1 METIIIEVT
10 TGGASGA
17 FDVTR
22 EAARFLAGKGDGLL
36 SVFVPHAT
44 AGIAV
49 METGAGSDTDLI
61 VHLDTLFPRD
71 DRWLHNHGAPGH
83 GADHVIPAVV
93 APSITIPV
101 VDGVLALGTW
111 QSIVLVDTNGDNRRR
126 RVRFSFLP
134 G

>member
-1 METIIIEVT
+1 MDTTVIEVT
-10 TGGASGA
+10 TGGASGT

-22 EAARFLAGKGDGLL
+22 QAAAFLAGKGDGLL

-61 VHLDTLFPRD
+61 AHLDILFPRD
-71 DRWLHNHGAPGH
+71 DRWLHSHGSPGH
-83 GADHVIPAVV
+83 GADHVLPAVV
-93 APSITIPV
+93 APSITVPV
-101 VDGVLALGTW
+101 VDGVLALGAW
-111 QSIVLVDTNGDNRRR
+111 QSIVLVDTNRDNRRR

-134 G
+134 A

>member
-1 METIIIEVT
+1 METIVIEVT
-10 TGGASGA
+10 TGGVSGA

-22 EAARFLAGKGDGLL
+22 DAAAFLVGKGDGLL

-44 AGIAV
+44 AGVAV

-61 VHLDTLFPRD
+61 AHLDTLFPRD
-71 DRWLHNHGAPGH
+71 DRWVHSHGAPGH

-93 APSITIPV
+93 APSITVPV

-111 QSIVLVDTNGDNRRR
+111 QSIVLVDTNRDNHRR